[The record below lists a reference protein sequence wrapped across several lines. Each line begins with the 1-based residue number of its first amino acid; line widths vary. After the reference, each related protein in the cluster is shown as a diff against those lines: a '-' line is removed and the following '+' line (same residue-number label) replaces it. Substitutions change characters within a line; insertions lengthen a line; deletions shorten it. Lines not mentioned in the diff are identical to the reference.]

1 MGGCMFPRDT
11 SAPSRPTGEQNK
23 NNDGSTNRRT
33 SNLRQATRSA
43 VLGGRC
49 IGIALLMYR
58 SPWLQPPP
66 APATTEAT
74 TEMAYPW
81 REHIKLTKEK
91 NLTIT
96 NFGEIISET
105 NLHKKKS
112 EKKDKKAKLQRKL
125 RKRHAWSTSIR
136 TRVSQSHRDHIF
148 CLRQWSQACTV
159 SNSFEP

>member
-1 MGGCMFPRDT
+1 MFPRDT

-66 APATTEAT
+66 ALCNNRSNNRSNNRNGLSLE
-74 TEMAYPW
+74 
-81 REHIKLTKEK
+81 RNIKLTKEK

-96 NFGEIISET
+96 NFGEIFRLAKQT
-105 NLHKKKS
+105 YTKKKS

-136 TRVSQSHRDHIF
+136 TRVSQSHPESH
-148 CLRQWSQACTV
+148 LLSQTV
-159 SNSFEP
+159 ESGLHSQ